1 MEMPEKV
8 YRAVGC
14 ESAGIRVI
22 KVESAFM
29 SLCQLVLSKHLIS
42 SHATLN
48 ELEKP
53 N

>member
-14 ESAGIRVI
+14 EECRIRVI

-29 SLCQLVLSKHLIS
+29 SLCQLVLSLSILLAVMRH
-42 SHATLN
+42 
-48 ELEKP
+48 
-53 N
+53 